1 MASILGN
8 TEKLSKLNTDV
19 RPNELNI
26 MKNF

>member
-26 MKNF
+26 MKHF